1 MSFNFSYDFIC
12 SMQISTKYNL
22 YFLLGL
28 LFFLALL
35 SLMILWWYACSQTAD
50 LPFEES
56 VKFYLEY
63 FPKAIRNPVLTTVLC
78 LSLGIISISFLALS
92 LRYAQSR
99 VQKATSIIF
108 LGFASLFSFWQLFS
122 LM

>member
-1 MSFNFSYDFIC
+1 
-12 SMQISTKYNL
+12 MQISTKYTL

-50 LPFEES
+50 LPFQET
-56 VKFYLEY
+56 VKFYMEY
-63 FPKAIRNPVLTTVLC
+63 FPKTIRNPVLTTLLLLL
-78 LSLGIISISFLALS
+78 LSMVSILFFARS
-92 LRYAQSR
+92 LRYAQS
-99 VQKATSIIF
+99 VVKKTTSIIF
-108 LGFASLFSFWQLFS
+108 LGLASLFSFWQLFS